1 MQMQLNSQPCH
12 QNRIK
17 IKINNYRYQCNTGS
31 SGVEEGVLASEVD
44 LLDNIKS
51 ATLII
56 LDNINSATIIIRR
69 S

>member
-1 MQMQLNSQPCH
+1 MRFTLNLV
-12 QNRIK
+12 IK
-17 IKINNYRYQCNTGS
+17 IALQIKINNYRYQCNPGS

-56 LDNINSATIIIRR
+56 LDNIKSATIIISR